1 MRVGCK
7 TGDRPYLYIGIGS
20 WGRGDRAG
28 QTRRQSMRRQLRNAM
43 TRRAG
48 GPHDVAHLLKANGNL
63 KLRRRLRRKTN
74 IMTNIMTLLSAAGKA
89 VSLSRFEK
97 FFWNRCCSQCKEKAA
112 QFGF

>member
-1 MRVGCK
+1 MASRGK
-7 TGDRPYLYIGIGS
+7 
-20 WGRGDRAG
+20 GDRAG

-48 GPHDVAHLLKANGNL
+48 GLYDVAHLLKANGNL
-63 KLRRRLRRKTN
+63 KLRRRLRRK
-74 IMTNIMTLLSAAGKA
+74 TNIMTLLSAAGKA